1 MGKEYEFQILDVNV
15 NAMKKKLKEMKGKQI
30 HKNIKLVRSVFN
42 RCNSKI
48 MGFAR
53 VRYEGKDTT
62 MTVKI
67 YNNVKF
73 PDEYEVTIKED
84 FETGKKFLEALNLEM
99 TSYIETYREKWTIPM
114 KGVHEITF
122 DTWPGLPPYME
133 VDCDNI
139 ETMNKLLKLF
149 NVDKEKITYGA
160 AGKKY
165 EIYYGIP
172 QKIVDNKVER
182 MTFDDIKKYFPKP
195 KKNNELFEKISSQQ
209 KKKYGKKK

>member
-53 VRYEGKDTT
+53 VRYEGKNTT

-84 FETGKKFLEALNLEM
+84 FETGKKFLEVEVLLPQSQWAPKSVLMASYSYYLQNYYSLAIENLKRYFKQIF
-99 TSYIETYREKWTIPM
+99 TSTLI
-114 KGVHEITF
+114 
-122 DTWPGLPPYME
+122 
-133 VDCDNI
+133 
-139 ETMNKLLKLF
+139 
-149 NVDKEKITYGA
+149 
-160 AGKKY
+160 
-165 EIYYGIP
+165 
-172 QKIVDNKVER
+172 
-182 MTFDDIKKYFPKP
+182 
-195 KKNNELFEKISSQQ
+195 
-209 KKKYGKKK
+209 